1 MRQLASLEPDM
12 PTIALASPK
21 GGAGKSTSA
30 ALLGSDLAE
39 RGTTVTIID
48 ADPNHP
54 LVKWGRRSGLPT
66 ALTVIET
73 NSEEQLVDAIEDASR
88 KTAFVIVDLEGTAS
102 SAVGVAMSRAD
113 LVVIPTKG
121 SDLDAAEA
129 VKAIKFIRFQEK
141 IYRRLIPFAVLFTQT
156 RPAIRPKTQI
166 AIENELRDQ
175 DIPMFG
181 VQLHERDPY
190 RAIFAFGGTLRGLDR
205 KQVRGVDTAVAD
217 VEAFANELIRRLDE
231 IAVRSRDVSVA

>member
-1 MRQLASLEPDM
+1 M

-39 RGTTVTIID
+39 RGASVTIID

-54 LVKWGRRSGLPT
+54 LARWAKRPGLPDN
-66 ALTVIET
+66 LRVMET
-73 NSEEQLVDAIEDASR
+73 GSEEQLVDTIEEAAR
-88 KTAFVIVDLEGTAS
+88 KTAFVIIDLEGTAS

-141 IYRRLIPFAVLFTQT
+141 IYRRQIPFGVLFTQT
-156 RPAIRPKTQI
+156 RPAIRPKTQV
-166 AIENELRDQ
+166 AIENELREQ
-175 DIPMFG
+175 GIPMFAT
-181 VQLHERDPY
+181 QLHERDPY
-190 RAIFAFGGTLRGLDR
+190 RAIFAFGGTLRGLDQ
-205 KQVRGVDTAVAD
+205 KQVRGVETAIAD
-217 VEAFANELIRRLDE
+217 VQLLANEIIKRLDE
-231 IAVRSRDVSVA
+231 LAAQPAHKVA